1 MAMKAALMSLL
12 DTALEAGMTVS
23 ERLKPIWQPLWQLLP
38 SWLTGLIIWTLKWFL
53 GLATMLALVLYQNQ
67 NAMLYH
73 PEIAGMVRD
82 PAGNPP
88 RLRNPSEWLIPYE
101 DVTVETADKL
111 KLHCWFLKQEDTAN
125 APTLIFFQENAGNM
139 GMRLPSMNEFYRRL
153 GMNVFMVSYR
163 GYGRSEGTPT
173 EEGLQLDAQAALDAV
188 WARPDVDKTRILLL
202 GRSLGGAVSVYI
214 AEQNPDKVKGL
225 ILENTFTSIPDMVDV
240 VMPWVAPMKSLVL
253 RIGWHSKARIP
264 SITAPILFVSGRR
277 DELVPPAHMDALLAA
292 ARTSLYTVMH
302 KVPEGKHN
310 DTWQCNTAT
319 YNAAVRAFLV
329 KIGALPHG

>member
-1 MAMKAALMSLL
+1 MAMKDVLFSLL

-53 GLATMLALVLYQNQ
+53 GLATMLALVLYRNQ

-163 GYGRSEGTPT
+163 GYGRSEVCRLCAWRSWDDQREGQRVRAFERNRENADRGKHTVVSHHAHTGSLSCLLTLDLSLCLLAFSRARAHAQGTPT

-214 AEQNPDKVKGL
+214 AEQNPDKVYSMFYTAERHG
-225 ILENTFTSIPDMVDV
+225 VHQA
-240 VMPWVAPMKSLVL
+240 W
-253 RIGWHSKARIP
+253 
-264 SITAPILFVSGRR
+264 TAPCCARNCVAACVGTRR
-277 DELVPPAHMDALLAA
+277 
-292 ARTSLYTVMH
+292 
-302 KVPEGKHN
+302 
-310 DTWQCNTAT
+310 
-319 YNAAVRAFLV
+319 
-329 KIGALPHG
+329 

>member
-53 GLATMLALVLYQNQ
+53 GLATMLALVLYRNQ

-163 GYGRSEGTPT
+163 GYGRSEVCRLCAWRSWDDQREGQRVRAFERNRENADRGKHTVVSHHAHTGSLSCLLTLDLSLCLLAFSLARAHAQGTPT

-214 AEQNPDKVKGL
+214 AEQNPDKVYSMFYTA
-225 ILENTFTSIPDMVDV
+225 ERHV
-240 VMPWVAPMKSLVL
+240 VHQAW
-253 RIGWHSKARIP
+253 
-264 SITAPILFVSGRR
+264 TAPCCARNCVAACVGTRR
-277 DELVPPAHMDALLAA
+277 
-292 ARTSLYTVMH
+292 
-302 KVPEGKHN
+302 
-310 DTWQCNTAT
+310 
-319 YNAAVRAFLV
+319 
-329 KIGALPHG
+329 

>member
-53 GLATMLALVLYQNQ
+53 GLATMLALVLYRNQ

-163 GYGRSEGTPT
+163 GYGRSEVCRLCAWRSWGDQRERQRVRAFERNRDNVDRGKHTVVSHHAHTGSLSCLLTLDLSLACSLSRSRAHTRRERRRRKGCSSTRRQHWTRFGRDQMSIRPGSCCLDAHL
-173 EEGLQLDAQAALDAV
+173 EGLSACILPS
-188 WARPDVDKTRILLL
+188 RIPTRYIPCSILPSGMVYIRL
-202 GRSLGGAVSVYI
+202 GRHHAVPGI
-214 AEQNPDKVKGL
+214 
-225 ILENTFTSIPDMVDV
+225 
-240 VMPWVAPMKSLVL
+240 VL
-253 RIGWHSKARIP
+253 PH
-264 SITAPILFVSGRR
+264 VSGRG
-277 DELVPPAHMDALLAA
+277 DERALKGPRLALL
-292 ARTSLYTVMH
+292 
-302 KVPEGKHN
+302 
-310 DTWQCNTAT
+310 
-319 YNAAVRAFLV
+319 
-329 KIGALPHG
+329 